1 MSANPFKLLKDDHR
15 RVAKL
20 FKELEASSGKSG
32 KGREHLFVQLKN
44 ELRLHT
50 EIEEQYV
57 YPLLEENDETREM
70 VLESYEEH
78 DLVKTILG
86 EMEKENMGSESWEA
100 KLTVMKENVEHHVS
114 EEEEE
119 LFPEAEGILSEEVI
133 NQLGRH
139 VSDAKA
145 AAAPARKA
153 QQV

>member
-20 FKELEASSGKSG
+20 FKELEATSGKATKS
-32 KGREHLFVQLKN
+32 REHLFAQLRN
-44 ELRLHT
+44 ELQLHT
-50 EIEEQYV
+50 EIEEQYM
-57 YPLLEENDETREM
+57 YPLLEENDETRDM

-78 DLVKTILG
+78 DLVKTILN
-86 EMEKENMGSESWEA
+86 EMEKENLGSEAWEA

-119 LFPEAEGILSEEVI
+119 LFPEAEEILSDDAI
-133 NQLGRH
+133 NQLGQQI
-139 VSDAKA
+139 SDAKA

-153 QQV
+153 Q